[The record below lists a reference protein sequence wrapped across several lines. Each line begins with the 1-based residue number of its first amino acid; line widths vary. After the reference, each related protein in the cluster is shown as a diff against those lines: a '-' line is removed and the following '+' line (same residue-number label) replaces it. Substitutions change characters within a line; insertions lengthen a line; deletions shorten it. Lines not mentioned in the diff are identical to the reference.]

1 MKSRKFA
8 GTDAAGPVGRRSACL
23 AVSAGLLA
31 LMCAACGGS
40 GGSVVAEA
48 PLPDLGA
55 HWEMEASTVQA
66 FVKGRVLSRSGDLD
80 GAVEQFE
87 LAVSSA
93 PDDAELHAVLA
104 ETAAANGD
112 VERARMHAD
121 LAVSMGVPSWRMTI
135 AHARALAESGSGEDA
150 LMVFETH
157 IAEQAPAEYF
167 ERWFLLAE
175 SLDDVDGMM
184 AAGAAWVA
192 AFPERGEGMRSLA
205 AAQLAGGQRVE
216 AAESFGL
223 AGTLPGG
230 EPEDLR
236 LQGWIHMEDER
247 CESARSAFETCVE
260 RYRNELWCWVGLVVS
275 VDHGAESESITPEVA
290 ALVERLAGISGGD
303 RYRFF
308 TIRRGL
314 EMEGRG
320 ALLVEFARAVATQ
333 RPFNPTLLSNAAF
346 AASAGGDEDYAI
358 ELMERVLEID
368 DSSFDALNFIGYALA
383 ERGERLE
390 QAEVYV
396 REALFLRPDSP
407 HIEDSLAWVYFRQGR
422 MDEAIELQ
430 ERVVEAL
437 PENAVIL
444 DHLGDMYE
452 AVGRFEDAVD
462 MWRRAIEHAGPYD
475 EDVSETAPAKID
487 RVLGTEGRAVSA
499 L

>member
-8 GTDAAGPVGRRSACL
+8 GTDTILATLRGSGLPAAAAVLAALVG
-23 AVSAGLLA
+23 G
-31 LMCAACGGS
+31 ACGGA
-40 GGSVVAEA
+40 GSAVPAES

-55 HWEMEASTVQA
+55 HWELEASTVQS
-66 FVKGRVLSRSGDLD
+66 FIKGRVLSRSGELD
-80 GAVEQFE
+80 EAVEELE

-93 PDDAELHAVLA
+93 PEDAELHAVLS
-104 ETAAANGD
+104 ELAAANGD
-112 VERARMHAD
+112 VERARLHGD
-121 LAVSMGVPSWRMTI
+121 LAVSMGVASWRMAV

-150 LMVFETH
+150 LQVFETH
-157 IAEQAPAEYF
+157 PAEGAPADYF
-167 ERWFLLAE
+167 ERWFRLAE
-175 SLDDVDGMM
+175 SLDDIDGMM
-184 AAGAAWVA
+184 AAGSAWAA
-192 AFPERGEGMRSLA
+192 AFPDRGEGVRSLA
-205 AAQLAGGQRVE
+205 AAQLASGARVE
-216 AAESFGL
+216 AAESYGRAGL
-223 AGTLPGG
+223 LPGG

-236 LQGWIHMEDER
+236 LQGWIHVEDER
-247 CESARSAFETCVE
+247 HDAARASFTTCVE
-260 RYRNELWCWVGLVVS
+260 RYRHELWCWVGLVVS
-275 VDHGAESESITPEVA
+275 VDDLSGSEAITPEVA
-290 ALVERLAGISGGD
+290 GLVERLAGISGGD

-314 EMEGRG
+314 ELEGRG

-422 MDEAIELQ
+422 LAEAIELQ

-437 PENAVIL
+437 PGNAVIL

-452 AVGRFEDAVD
+452 AAGRLDEAVQL
-462 MWRRAIEHAGPYD
+462 WRRALDHVGPYD
-475 EDVSETAPAKID
+475 EDVAETAPAKIE
-487 RVLGTEGRAVSA
+487 RVLGTVDGAVST